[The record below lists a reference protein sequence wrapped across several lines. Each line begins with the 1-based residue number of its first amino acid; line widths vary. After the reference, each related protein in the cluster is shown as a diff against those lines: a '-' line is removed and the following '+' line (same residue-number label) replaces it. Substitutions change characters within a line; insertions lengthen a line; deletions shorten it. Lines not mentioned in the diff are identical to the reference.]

1 MPDVFITLEEAAAF
15 ESVSYKTLTQRIYR
29 NPQQYKTKSQAREGG
44 GKDQVLISTSS
55 LSAKARKAWRA
66 AQKVEGSEVI
76 IDKRAQEAVPWY
88 VTADLNQYT
97 EANKKRFYEAV
108 ELAARVQDF
117 IDYDGPDRTGYA
129 ERYALGLG
137 ISPQSLYRYMKNV
150 LEANAWALKLEKE
163 DGKSRD
169 YFRALALCRKPK
181 ETGTFPSLTDEQK
194 AIIENIW
201 FDKRFAANLG
211 TIEMLYERF
220 ELEAERR
227 EWEEYPS
234 IKTVARYIKFLMGQ
248 RGAESARFLAANGTR
263 EWKNKRM
270 MKGKRDATSLQVM
283 EYVVGDEHTF
293 DFWVQWTAPNGKIKA
308 VRPKLVAWLD
318 MRSRAIIGDVACV
331 NANSQTLKESLVKMI
346 YSNPGGVP
354 HILHVDNGKDYT
366 AKAMTGQNRK
376 HRKIDLD
383 FAFDSETVG
392 FYQSI
397 GIQEVGR
404 SLPYQP
410 WDKPIERFFST
421 VCSKFSKWF
430 ESYTGTLTGSKTY
443 AKRQKDI
450 DQMLERG
457 ELLTMEEFFEVWTE
471 WKNTKYHTRKH
482 RGLSDAGEKW
492 VTPIEM
498 FENGPR
504 YEKAAPPREYPQIS
518 AQAGSYTFEEGV
530 ELEIYSSKSS
540 YYDWAKIRFTSQFR
554 PKLSLK
560 KKDPATIQL
569 GYDGTLEDVFTGFVS
584 GNYDGGTYANEV
596 ALKDEMLLMEETII
610 NDTFLDTTPQ
620 ELISYFLAQAGL
632 SKMKL
637 SSKTYPTRKM
647 LPIRRQTAVQ
657 AINAVNAAWGLRVPF
672 FFSGGVFYWDEKP
685 EQKKVYTFER
695 GVNILNLR
703 RAGGVW
709 ELETVSAPFIKH
721 SHKINLIHPQVSGEV
736 EVSKVVSKT
745 NDSGFIR
752 TYIYF

>member
-1 MPDVFITLEEAAAF
+1 VPDVFITLEEAAAF
-15 ESVSYKTLTQRIYR
+15 EGITYEAMKKRVQRSPEQH
-29 NPQQYKTKSQAREGG
+29 NVKSQAREGG

-66 AQKVEGSEVI
+66 VQKVEGSEVI

-504 YEKAAPPREYPQIS
+504 YEKAAPPREY
-518 AQAGSYTFEEGV
+518 AA
-530 ELEIYSSKSS
+530 
-540 YYDWAKIRFTSQFR
+540 
-554 PKLSLK
+554 
-560 KKDPATIQL
+560 
-569 GYDGTLEDVFTGFVS
+569 
-584 GNYDGGTYANEV
+584 
-596 ALKDEMLLMEETII
+596 MLLMKAATARVTNQGINKFGTLYTDTELAYYVNQKVNIKWDIDNVTKLYVYDMDGKKICEAVSAELLAFGPHCSQAALEKHLRDQKRNEREVREYLEERVRPYELRLEDGARPSDAVGMIDLTIKATPSQKLVSLPKDRMFRSEQASKTSRKKATD
-610 NDTFLDTTPQ
+610 DTFLNAKGDK
-620 ELISYFLAQAGL
+620 AL
-632 SKMKL
+632 SL
-637 SSKTYPTRKM
+637 
-647 LPIRRQTAVQ
+647 
-657 AINAVNAAWGLRVPF
+657 LRAMN
-672 FFSGGVFYWDEKP
+672 E
-685 EQKKVYTFER
+685 
-695 GVNILNLR
+695 
-703 RAGGVW
+703 
-709 ELETVSAPFIKH
+709 
-721 SHKINLIHPQVSGEV
+721 
-736 EVSKVVSKT
+736 
-745 NDSGFIR
+745 
-752 TYIYF
+752 